1 MTRIL
6 FGDWLPDQPAVAS
19 EGLSKADGVAAIA
32 GGYAPIAGFAP
43 MKNGTL
49 AARCIGAGGYR
60 HADAP
65 YLFAATTSNIYSYST
80 SGYTSLASGLAG
92 ARDLGVRFCPYGA
105 FMLATNGTDPIKRFD
120 PASPGT
126 MTSLGGSPPTARYLG
141 VVRGFVVAGYAGGS
155 GLRVAWSD
163 NGNSASWAPGGASE
177 AGQYDMAGGGDVTG
191 IVGGEYGLVFQE
203 DRILRMTYTADDT
216 VWQFDEIVTD
226 AGCAAPK
233 SLASWGKTSFFWSNR
248 GFMTCDGVSVQAIGD
263 EKVDRTFRSLIDRG
277 YFGAMSAAVD
287 PTRALYIIAVPSADP
302 VTSVFLY
309 NYAEGRWTTATLTSE
324 FLFSA
329 LSLSSSVEDLDSVYP
344 SIDADGLTL
353 DGAALRGG
361 VPSIMLFDGTHRLGT
376 LSGPPIAATI
386 TDATRE
392 LAPGRRSRIRNIRPL
407 TDAAAAAVTV
417 AGANRRGDAMAE
429 TRYPQPQANGAFR
442 CRENWNLTRVTL
454 SIPAGTGWT
463 YAQGYDADA
472 MAGGRP

>member
-1 MTRIL
+1 MTRIV
-6 FGDWLPDQPAVAS
+6 FGDWLPDQPATAS
-19 EGLSKADGVAAIA
+19 QGLGKADGVAAIA

-65 YLFAATTSNIYSYST
+65 YLFAATTSNIYSYSS

-92 ARDLGVRFCPYGA
+92 TRDLGVRFCPYGA
-105 FMLATNGTDPIKRFD
+105 YMLATNGIDPIKRFD
-120 PASPGT
+120 PASPT
-126 MTSLGGSPPTARYLG
+126 AMTNLGGSPPTARYLN

-155 GLRVAWSD
+155 GLRIAWSD
-163 NGNSASWAPGGASE
+163 NGNPANWTAGGASE
-177 AGQYDMAGGGDVTG
+177 AGQYDMPGGGDVTG

-216 VWQFDEIVTD
+216 VWQFDEVVTD

-277 YFGAMSAAVD
+277 YFGAMSAVVD
-287 PTRALYIIAVPSADP
+287 PTRALYIVAVPSADP
-302 VTSVFLY
+302 TTTVFLY
-309 NYAEGRWTTATLTSE
+309 NYAQGRWTTATLASE
-324 FLFSA
+324 YLFSA
-329 LSLSSSVEDLDSVYP
+329 LSLSSSLEDMDALYP
-344 SIDADGLTL
+344 SIDADGLVL

-361 VPSIMLFDGTHRLGT
+361 VPSAMLFDGAHRLGT
-376 LSGPPIAATI
+376 LSGPALAATI
-386 TDATRE
+386 ADAARE
-392 LAPGRRSRIRNIRPL
+392 LAPGARSRIRGIRPL
-407 TDAAAAAVTV
+407 TDAAGAAVTV
-417 AGANRRGDAMAE
+417 AGANRPGDAMTE
-429 TRYPQPQANGAFR
+429 TRYPQAQANGAFR

-454 SIPAGTGWT
+454 SIPAGTRWT

-472 MAGGRP
+472 VAGGRP

>member
-6 FGDWLPDQPAVAS
+6 FGDWLPDQPPVAS
-19 EGLSKADGVAAIA
+19 EGLSKADGVVAIA
-32 GGYAPIAGFAP
+32 GGYAPVAGFAP

-49 AARCIGAGGYR
+49 ATRCIGAGGYR
-60 HADAP
+60 PAAASF
-65 YLFAATTSNIYSYST
+65 LFAATTSAIYSYST
-80 SGYTSLASGLAG
+80 SGYGIVASGLAG
-92 ARDLGVRFCPYGA
+92 SLDVGVRFCPYGA

-120 PASPGT
+120 PASPGA
-126 MTSLGGSPPTARYLG
+126 MTNLGGSPPTARYLG

-163 NGNSASWAPGGASE
+163 NGNSASWTPGSASE

-216 VWQFDEIVTD
+216 VWQFDEIVTN

-277 YFGAMSAAVD
+277 YYGAMSATVD
-287 PTRALYIIAVPSADP
+287 PTRALYIVAVPSADP
-302 VTSVFLY
+302 ATSVFLY

-324 FLFSA
+324 YLFSA
-329 LSLSSSVEDLDSVYP
+329 LSLSSSVDDLDTVYP
-344 SIDADGLTL
+344 SIDTDGLGL

-361 VPSIMLFDGTHRLGT
+361 VPGIMLFDGAHRLGT

-386 TDATRE
+386 ADAARE
-392 LAPGRRSRIRNIRPL
+392 LAPGARSRIRSIRPL
-407 TDAAAAAVTV
+407 TDAAGTSVTI
-417 AGANRRGDAMAE
+417 AGANRPGDAMTE
-429 TRYPQPQANGAFR
+429 TRYPQARANGAFR
-442 CRENWNLTRVTL
+442 CRENWNLARVTL
-454 SIPAGTGWT
+454 SIPAGTRWT
-463 YAQGYDADA
+463 YAKGYDADA
-472 MAGGRP
+472 VAGGRP

>member
-6 FGDWLPDQPAVAS
+6 FGDWLPDQPAFAS
-19 EGLSKADGVAAIA
+19 QGLSQADGVVAIA

-49 AARCIGAGGYR
+49 AVRCIGAGGYR
-60 HADAP
+60 HADTP
-65 YLFAATTSNIYSYST
+65 YLFAATATNIYTYS
-80 SGYTSLASGLAG
+80 SAGYASVASGMAG
-92 ARDLGVRFCPYGA
+92 TRDLGVRFCPYGA
-105 FMLATNGTDPIKRFD
+105 YMLATNGTDQIKRFD
-120 PASPGT
+120 PASPGA
-126 MTSLGGSPPTARYLG
+126 MTNLGGSPPTARFLG

-163 NGNSASWAPGGASE
+163 NGNSANWTPGGASQ
-177 AGQYDMAGGGDVTG
+177 AGQYDMPGGGDVTG

-233 SLASWGKTSFFWSNR
+233 SLASWGKLSFFWSNR
-248 GFMTCDGVSVQAIGD
+248 GFMTCDGTSVQAIGD

-277 YFGAMSAAVD
+277 YYGAMSAVVD
-287 PTRALYIIAVPSADP
+287 PTRALYMVAVPSADP
-302 VTSVFLY
+302 ATSVFLY
-309 NYAEGRWTTATLTSE
+309 NYAEGRWTTAALSSETL
-324 FLFSA
+324 FPA
-329 LSLSSSVEDLDSVYP
+329 LSLASSVEDVDAIYA
-344 SIDADGLTL
+344 SIDTSGLVL

-361 VPSIMLFDGTHRLGT
+361 VPSAMLFDGAHRLGT
-376 LSGPPIAATI
+376 LSGPNMAATI
-386 TDATRE
+386 ADATRE
-392 LAPGRRSRIRNIRPL
+392 LAPGARSRIRSIRPL
-407 TDAAAAAVTV
+407 TDAAGAAVAV
-417 AGANRRGDAMAE
+417 AGANRPGNAMTE
-429 TRYPQPQANGAFR
+429 TRYAQAQPNGLFR

-472 MAGGRP
+472 VAGGRP